1 MRRCMLIRLLILI
14 SAAAVVPSMAGEG
27 GVSRVVLVLLRGAG
41 AEQWGASG
49 NPGAATP
56 RMDRMA
62 RDSVQL
68 TDFHTE
74 PLAAPALVAVLTGEE
89 PRRSGVW
96 ADGGGRHLFGGGVR
110 TLAEAAREAGV
121 VTAWVGTWG
130 LGDAAPCRPQDHG
143 FVRVCTH
150 GGGSPGSIGDAWDN
164 GLENAWWLVDG
175 RRERRKGGLAAA
187 CFAEAQDF
195 IGRNVEKPFFC
206 VVSPPEAPMS
216 VVDGMVGD
224 LWDHVSGL
232 GLGRSTLMVV
242 TALTATGSGSGSVE
256 KDGKE
261 EVEFGGGRRG
271 RRGEAWQ
278 GGHLVP
284 CLWRWPDGV
293 RAGTREGALASM
305 MELAPTVAEAA
316 GWKWQ
321 GGGSLAKLLRGGA
334 SEGPR
339 PFLVVEA
346 QDVPVPQRWRRTALL
361 MPGWALVNG
370 DALYDLRSDPGQRT
384 AVSERW
390 PERVKEMNGL
400 YDQWWRETGGIEM
413 KPVRLRCGGAEAV
426 TLSAADWYSRGE
438 RMERPEDIERGRA
451 GTGAWLVEVE
461 EAGPMLVTL
470 RRRPAGV
477 AGGIADETVP
487 AVTARLRAG
496 TVDEVMTIPAN
507 AESVTF
513 KVKLPAGAGSVQGW
527 WQGKDG
533 RSWGAGFVEIR
544 REPPPPPPVV
554 PVPALPVPPV
564 PVPAV
569 PAAPASPAPGPPPAV
584 PAEGTGGGN

>member
-1 MRRCMLIRLLILI
+1 MLIRLLILI
-14 SAAAVVPSMAGEG
+14 SATAVVPSMAGEG
-27 GVSRVVLVLLRGAG
+27 GVSRVVMVLLRGAG
-41 AEQWGASG
+41 AEQWGVSG
-49 NPGAATP
+49 NPGAVTP

-62 RDSVQL
+62 RDAVLL

-74 PLAAPALVAVLTGEE
+74 PLASPALVAVLTGEE

-96 ADGGGRHLFGGGVR
+96 ADGGGRHLFGGGMR

-150 GGGSPGSIGDAWDN
+150 GGAVPGSIGDAWEN
-164 GLENAWWLVDG
+164 GLEDAWWLVDG
-175 RRERRKGGLAAA
+175 KRERRKGQLAAA

-195 IGRNVEKPFFC
+195 IGRHVEKPFLC

-216 VVDGMVGD
+216 EVDGMVGD
-224 LWDHVSGL
+224 LWNHVSGL
-232 GLGRSTLMVV
+232 GLGRSTLLVV
-242 TALTATGSGSGSVE
+242 TALTATGSGGAE
-256 KDGKE
+256 KEGKKGGKE
-261 EVEFGGGRRG
+261 EAEFGGGRRG

-293 RAGTREGALASM
+293 RAGTREGALASV

-316 GWKWQ
+316 GWKWL

-370 DALYDLRSDPGQRT
+370 EALYDLRKDPGQRT
-384 AVSERW
+384 ALSERW

-400 YDQWWRETGGIEM
+400 YVQWWRETGGIET

-426 TLSAADWYSRGE
+426 SLSAADWFSRGE
-438 RMERPEDIERGRA
+438 RLERPEDIERGRP
-451 GTGAWLVEVE
+451 GEGAWLVEVE
-461 EAGPMLVTL
+461 EEGVMLVTL
-470 RRRPAGV
+470 RRRPVGV

-487 AVTARLRAG
+487 AVKARLRAG
-496 TVDEVMTIPAN
+496 TVDEEMAIPAN

-533 RSWGAGFVEIR
+533 RSWGAGFAEIR
-544 REPPPPPPVV
+544 REPPPPLPPVAPPPVV
-554 PVPALPVPPV
+554 PAPAVPAPVPAV

-569 PAAPASPAPGPPPAV
+569 PPRAV
-584 PAEGTGGGN
+584 PVEGVGGGN